1 MKLAHAM
8 LRFGMLLML
17 SSALINS
24 VDAQISSICTP
35 ACQSGY
41 ACANGKCLPV
51 PTKPC
56 NKLCII
62 GFQCVNGECVKIET
76 CSNGRCPADKI
87 CTNGICVP
95 NTVIPCNKLC
105 LRGYQCINGECVPT
119 ESNCGGFL
127 CPEGTT
133 CKNG

>member
-35 ACQSGY
+35 VCQSGY